1 MVQDWQHRQPTGVV
15 SEFALDITQNMPENV
30 QINMDWQN
38 VSWKNGRSCLQL
50 ITFQVFNRWDAKW

>member
-1 MVQDWQHRQPTGVV
+1 MVQDWQHRQPTVCG
-15 SEFALDITQNMPENV
+15 EFALDITQNMPENV

-50 ITFQVFNRWDAKW
+50 ITFQVF